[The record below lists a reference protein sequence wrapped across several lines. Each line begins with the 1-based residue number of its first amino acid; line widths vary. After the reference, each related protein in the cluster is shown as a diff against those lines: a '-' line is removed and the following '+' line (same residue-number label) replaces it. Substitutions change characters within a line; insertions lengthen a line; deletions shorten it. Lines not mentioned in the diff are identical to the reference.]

1 MSGIEI
7 VAYLV
12 LGFILY
18 RVGSILLFFRLA
30 LKVAKEMEEDPI
42 NINETNLVKEL
53 REVAGDDFVKE
64 LHKKVHENE

>member
-18 RVGSILLFFRLA
+18 HVGSILLFFRLA